1 MRVQK
6 YCFFRKYA
14 NIFAYLG
21 IFLLFCRRKGEISTM
36 KLNFNTVREFLK
48 TTLNLTNDVDI
59 QAASENIR
67 KNIPFRGPNVYI
79 LFVAIIIAS
88 VGLNVNSIPVI
99 IGAMLISPLMGP
111 ITGLGLGL
119 GTNDRELV
127 LFSIKNLLVM
137 VGISLLAA
145 TLYFILTPLEIDNPT
160 ELLAR
165 TRPTIYDVFIALF
178 GGLAGVLETA
188 RKEKGTVISG
198 VAIATAL
205 MPPLCTVGYGIANL
219 SWQYTIGALFLFSIN
234 CIFIAMAAYL
244 MAKFLKFP
252 MKTVE
257 QHRTRYFILSYALV
271 ILLAA
276 TSIFTGYH
284 VIREN
289 DFTKLANR
297 FVKKNQNIGK
307 TYIYDSQVNIDSK
320 PYMLEL
326 RLAGETLNEDTKEM
340 LLRDAENYGIMRSQI
355 VIHEDATVQVDRF
368 NETEIV
374 KNLMATNANNIQ
386 VRDDSI
392 KVLNAQIA
400 HYKQQEL
407 PAKQLA
413 EELQVQLPSIT
424 RLTLAKGTALEQNV
438 VMSEEQVVVVAHC
451 IKMPGEEEKARVYE
465 WLKIRLQIQDLEI
478 IFDYEEALTE

>member
-1 MRVQK
+1 
-6 YCFFRKYA
+6 
-14 NIFAYLG
+14 
-21 IFLLFCRRKGEISTM
+21 M

-48 TTLNLTNDVDI
+48 ITLNLTNDVDI
-59 QAASENIR
+59 PAASENIR

-137 VGISLLAA
+137 VGIRLLAA

-188 RKEKGTVISG
+188 RKEKGTVLSG

-219 SWQYTIGALFLFSIN
+219 SWQYTVGALFLFSIN

-257 QHRTRYFILSYALV
+257 EHRTRYFILSYALV

-307 TYIYDSQVNIDSK
+307 TYIYDSQVNIDTK

-374 KNLMATNANNIQ
+374 KNLMATNASNVQ

-424 RLTLAKGTALEQNV
+424 RLTLARGTALEQNV

-451 IKMPGEEEKARVYE
+451 SEMPSEEEKVRVYE
-465 WLKIRLQIQDLEI
+465 WLKIRLQVEDLEI
-478 IFDYEEALTE
+478 IFDTETL

>member
-1 MRVQK
+1 
-6 YCFFRKYA
+6 
-14 NIFAYLG
+14 
-21 IFLLFCRRKGEISTM
+21 M

-59 QAASENIR
+59 PAASENIR

-219 SWQYTIGALFLFSIN
+219 SWQYTVGALFLFSIN

-307 TYIYDSQVNIDSK
+307 TYIYDSQVNIDTK

-374 KNLMATNANNIQ
+374 KNLMATNASNIQ

-400 HYKQQEL
+400 TYKRQEL

-413 EELQVQLPSIT
+413 EELQVQLPSII

-451 IKMPGEEEKARVYE
+451 SEMPSEEEKTRLYE
-465 WLKIRLQIQDLEI
+465 WLKVRLQIDSLEI
-478 IFDYEEALTE
+478 IFDTENQ

>member
-1 MRVQK
+1 
-6 YCFFRKYA
+6 
-14 NIFAYLG
+14 
-21 IFLLFCRRKGEISTM
+21 M
-36 KLNFNTVREFLK
+36 KLNLNTVREFLK

-59 QAASENIR
+59 PAASENIR
-67 KNIPFRGPNVYI
+67 KNVPFRGPNVYI

-145 TLYFILTPLEIDNPT
+145 TLYFMLTPLEIDNPT

-219 SWQYTIGALFLFSIN
+219 SWQYTVGALFLFCIN

-252 MKTVE
+252 VKTVE

-276 TSIFTGYH
+276 TSIFTGYQ

-307 TYIYDSQVNIDSK
+307 TYIYDSQVNIDVK

-326 RLAGETLNEDTKEM
+326 RLAGETLNDDTKEM
-340 LLRDAENYGIMRSQI
+340 LFRDAENYGIMRSQI

-374 KNLMATNANNIQ
+374 KNLIATNASNMQ
-386 VRDDSI
+386 LRDDSI

-400 HYKQQEL
+400 AYKQQEL

-424 RLTLAKGTALEQNV
+424 RLTLAKGTALEQNL
-438 VMSEEQVVVVAHC
+438 VMSEEQVVVVAYC
-451 IKMPGEEEKARVYE
+451 SEMPSEEEKQRVYD
-465 WLKIRLQIQDLEI
+465 WLKVRLQVEDIVI
-478 IFDYEEALTE
+478 IFERVTEI

>member
-1 MRVQK
+1 
-6 YCFFRKYA
+6 
-14 NIFAYLG
+14 
-21 IFLLFCRRKGEISTM
+21 M
-36 KLNFNTVREFLK
+36 KVNFNTVREFLK

-59 QAASENIR
+59 PAASENIR

-145 TLYFILTPLEIDNPT
+145 TLYFMLTPLEIDNPT

-252 MKTVE
+252 VKTVE

-307 TYIYDSQVNIDSK
+307 TYIYDSQVNIDNK

-374 KNLMATNANNIQ
+374 KNLMATNASNVQ

-392 KVLNAQIA
+392 KVLNAQITA
-400 HYKQQEL
+400 YKQREL

-424 RLTLAKGTALEQNV
+424 RLTLARGTALEQNM

-451 IKMPGEEEKARVYE
+451 SEMPSEEEKTRVYE
-465 WLKIRLQIQDLEI
+465 WLKVRLQIDSLEI
-478 IFDYEEALTE
+478 IFEEEIP

>member
-1 MRVQK
+1 
-6 YCFFRKYA
+6 
-14 NIFAYLG
+14 
-21 IFLLFCRRKGEISTM
+21 M

-59 QAASENIR
+59 PAASENIR

-137 VGISLLAA
+137 VGTSLLAA
-145 TLYFILTPLEIDNPT
+145 TMYFMLTPLEIDNPT

-219 SWQYTIGALFLFSIN
+219 SWQYTVGALFLFSIN

-307 TYIYDSQVNIDSK
+307 TYIYDSQVNIDTK

-374 KNLMATNANNIQ
+374 KNLMATNASNIQ

-400 HYKQQEL
+400 TYKRQEL

-413 EELQVQLPSIT
+413 EELQVQLPSII

-438 VMSEEQVVVVAHC
+438 VMSEEQVVVVVHC
-451 IKMPGEEEKARVYE
+451 SEMPSEEEKTRLYE
-465 WLKIRLQIQDLEI
+465 WLKVRLQIDSLEI
-478 IFDYEEALTE
+478 IFDTENQ

>member
-1 MRVQK
+1 
-6 YCFFRKYA
+6 
-14 NIFAYLG
+14 
-21 IFLLFCRRKGEISTM
+21 M

-374 KNLMATNANNIQ
+374 KNLIATNASNIQ

-400 HYKQQEL
+400 AYKQQEL
-407 PAKQLA
+407 PAVQLA
-413 EELQVQLPSIT
+413 AELQIQLPTIT
-424 RLTLAKGTALEQNV
+424 RVALAKGTALEQNV
-438 VMSEEQVVVVAHC
+438 VTSEQLVVVIVHCSEMPSEE
-451 IKMPGEEEKARVYE
+451 ERARVYE
-465 WLKIRLQIQDLEI
+465 WLKVRLHVQDLEI
-478 IFDYEEALTE
+478 IFDYEEMQVE

>member
-1 MRVQK
+1 
-6 YCFFRKYA
+6 
-14 NIFAYLG
+14 
-21 IFLLFCRRKGEISTM
+21 M
-36 KLNFNTVREFLK
+36 KLNFNTIREFLK

-59 QAASENIR
+59 PAASENIR

-127 LFSIKNLLVM
+127 LFSIKNLLIM

-145 TLYFILTPLEIDNPT
+145 TLYFMLTPLEIDNPT

-219 SWQYTIGALFLFSIN
+219 SWQYTVGALFLFSIN

-307 TYIYDSQVNIDSK
+307 TYIYDSQVNIDAK

-374 KNLMATNANNIQ
+374 KNLIATNASNIQ

-400 HYKQQEL
+400 AYKQQEL

-438 VMSEEQVVVVAHC
+438 VTSEEQVVVVAHC
-451 IKMPGEEEKARVYE
+451 SEMPSEEEKTRLYE
-465 WLKIRLQIQDLEI
+465 WLKVRLQIDSLEI
-478 IFDYEEALTE
+478 IFDTENQ

>member
-1 MRVQK
+1 
-6 YCFFRKYA
+6 
-14 NIFAYLG
+14 
-21 IFLLFCRRKGEISTM
+21 M

-59 QAASENIR
+59 PAASENIR

-145 TLYFILTPLEIDNPT
+145 TLYFIVTPLEIDNPT

-219 SWQYTIGALFLFSIN
+219 SWQYTVGALFLFSIN

-257 QHRTRYFILSYALV
+257 EHRTRYFILSYALV

-307 TYIYDSQVNIDSK
+307 TYIYDSQVNIDTK

-374 KNLMATNANNIQ
+374 KNLMATNASNVQ

-424 RLTLAKGTALEQNV
+424 RLTLARGTALEQNV

-451 IKMPGEEEKARVYE
+451 SEMPSEEEKVRVYE
-465 WLKIRLQIQDLEI
+465 WLKIRLQVEDLEI
-478 IFDYEEALTE
+478 IFDTETL

>member
-1 MRVQK
+1 
-6 YCFFRKYA
+6 
-14 NIFAYLG
+14 
-21 IFLLFCRRKGEISTM
+21 M

-424 RLTLAKGTALEQNV
+424 RLTLAKGTALEQNM

-451 IKMPGEEEKARVYE
+451 SEMPSEEEKARVYE
-465 WLKIRLQIQDLEI
+465 WLKIRLQIQNLEI
-478 IFDYEEALTE
+478 IFDYE

>member
-1 MRVQK
+1 
-6 YCFFRKYA
+6 
-14 NIFAYLG
+14 
-21 IFLLFCRRKGEISTM
+21 M
-36 KLNFNTVREFLK
+36 KVNFNAVREFLK

-59 QAASENIR
+59 PAASENIR

-79 LFVAIIIAS
+79 LFSAVIIAS

-111 ITGLGLGL
+111 IIGLGLGL

-145 TLYFILTPLEIDNPT
+145 TMYFMLTPLEIDNPT

-219 SWQYTIGALFLFSIN
+219 SWQYTVGALFLFSIN

-252 MKTVE
+252 VKTVE

-307 TYIYDSQVNIDSK
+307 TYIYDSQVNIDTK

-374 KNLMATNANNIQ
+374 KNLMATNASNVQ

-424 RLTLAKGTALEQNV
+424 RLTLAKGTALEQNM

-451 IKMPGEEEKARVYE
+451 IEMPSEEEKARVYE

>member
-1 MRVQK
+1 
-6 YCFFRKYA
+6 
-14 NIFAYLG
+14 
-21 IFLLFCRRKGEISTM
+21 M

-59 QAASENIR
+59 PAASENIR

-219 SWQYTIGALFLFSIN
+219 SWQYTVGALFLFSIN

-307 TYIYDSQVNIDSK
+307 TYIYDSQVNIDTK

-374 KNLMATNANNIQ
+374 KNLMATNASNIQ

-400 HYKQQEL
+400 AYKRQEL

-413 EELQVQLPSIT
+413 EELQVQLPSII

-451 IKMPGEEEKARVYE
+451 SEMPSEEEKTRLYE
-465 WLKIRLQIQDLEI
+465 WLKVRLQIDSLEI
-478 IFDYEEALTE
+478 IFDTENQ

>member
-1 MRVQK
+1 
-6 YCFFRKYA
+6 
-14 NIFAYLG
+14 
-21 IFLLFCRRKGEISTM
+21 M
-36 KLNFNTVREFLK
+36 KLNFNSIREFLK

-59 QAASENIR
+59 PAAIEDIR
-67 KNIPFRGPNVYI
+67 SNIPFRGPNVYI

-188 RKEKGTVISG
+188 RKEKGTVLSG

-219 SWQYTIGALFLFSIN
+219 SWQYAIGALFLFSIN
-234 CIFIAMAAYL
+234 CIFIALAAYL

-252 MKTVE
+252 VKTVE
-257 QHRTRYFILSYALV
+257 QHRTRYFILSYGLV
-271 ILLAA
+271 ILLMV
-276 TSIFTGYH
+276 TSIFTAYQ

-289 DFTKLANR
+289 EFTKQANR
-297 FVKKNQNIGK
+297 FVKKNQTIGK
-307 TYIYDSQVNIDSK
+307 TYIYDSQVNIDVK
-320 PYMLEL
+320 PYALEL
-326 RLAGETLNEDTKEM
+326 RLAGEALNDEIREM

-355 VIHEDATVQVDRF
+355 VMHEDATVEIDRF

-374 KNLMATNANNIQ
+374 KNLIATNASNIQ

-392 KVLNAQIA
+392 KALNARIA
-400 HYKQQEL
+400 YYQQQQL
-407 PAKQLA
+407 PAEQLA
-413 EELQVQLPSIT
+413 EELQVQLPTIS
-424 RLTLAKGTALEQNV
+424 RLTLAKGTMLEQNV
-438 VMSEEQVVVVAHC
+438 VMSDEQVVVVAHC
-451 IKMPGEEEKARVYE
+451 SEMPSEEEKTRVYE
-465 WLKIRLQIQDLEI
+465 WLKVRLQVTNLEI
-478 IFDYEEALTE
+478 IFDQEAGAENTINAE

>member
-1 MRVQK
+1 
-6 YCFFRKYA
+6 
-14 NIFAYLG
+14 
-21 IFLLFCRRKGEISTM
+21 M
-36 KLNFNTVREFLK
+36 KLNFNTIREFLK

-59 QAASENIR
+59 PAASENIR

-145 TLYFILTPLEIDNPT
+145 TLYFIVTPLEIDNPT

-219 SWQYTIGALFLFSIN
+219 SWQYTVGALFLFSIN

-257 QHRTRYFILSYALV
+257 EHRTRYFILSYALV

-307 TYIYDSQVNIDSK
+307 TYIYDSQVNIDTK

-374 KNLMATNANNIQ
+374 KNLMATNASNVQ

-392 KVLNAQIA
+392 KVLNAQITA
-400 HYKQQEL
+400 YKQREL

-424 RLTLAKGTALEQNV
+424 RLTLARGTALEQNM

-451 IKMPGEEEKARVYE
+451 SEMPSEEEKTRVYE
-465 WLKIRLQIQDLEI
+465 WLKIRLQVEDLEML
-478 IFDYEEALTE
+478 FEEEIL

>member
-1 MRVQK
+1 
-6 YCFFRKYA
+6 
-14 NIFAYLG
+14 
-21 IFLLFCRRKGEISTM
+21 M
-36 KLNFNTVREFLK
+36 KLNFNKIKGFIK
-48 TTLNLTNDVDI
+48 STLNLTNDVDI
-59 QAASENIR
+59 TAAVEDIR
-67 KNIPFRGPNVYI
+67 SAIPFRGPNVYI

-188 RKEKGTVISG
+188 RKEKGNVLSG

-219 SWQYTIGALFLFSIN
+219 SWQYTVGALFLFSIN
-234 CIFIAMAAYL
+234 CIFIALAAYL

-252 MKTVE
+252 VKLVE
-257 QHRTRYFILSYALV
+257 QHRTRYYILSYGLV
-271 ILLAA
+271 VLLMV
-276 TSIFTGYH
+276 TSIFTAYH

-289 DFTKLANR
+289 EFTKQSNR
-297 FVKKNQNIGK
+297 FVKKNQTIGK
-307 TYIYDSQVNIDSK
+307 TYIYDYQVDVDVN
-320 PYMLEL
+320 PYVLEL
-326 RLAGETLNEDTKEM
+326 RLAGEVLSDETREM
-340 LLRDAENYGIMRSQI
+340 LLRDAENYGIMRSQ
-355 VIHEDATVQVDRF
+355 VVMHEDATVEVNRF

-374 KNLMATNANNIQ
+374 KNLMATNTANMQ

-400 HYKQQEL
+400 RYMQQQL

-413 EELQVQLPSIT
+413 EELQIQLPSIR
-424 RLTLAKGTALEQNV
+424 RLTLAKGTMLEQNV
-438 VMSEEQVVVVAHC
+438 VKSDEQVVVVAHC
-451 IKMPGEEEKARVYE
+451 SELPSQEEKVRLYE
-465 WLKIRLQIQDLEI
+465 WLKVRLQIASLEI
-478 IFDYEEALTE
+478 IFDQETSAGNATTAE

>member
-1 MRVQK
+1 
-6 YCFFRKYA
+6 
-14 NIFAYLG
+14 
-21 IFLLFCRRKGEISTM
+21 M

-59 QAASENIR
+59 PAASENIR

-145 TLYFILTPLEIDNPT
+145 TMYFMLTPLEIDNPT

-219 SWQYTIGALFLFSIN
+219 SWQYTVGALFLFSIN

-307 TYIYDSQVNIDSK
+307 TYIYDSQINIDTK

-374 KNLMATNANNIQ
+374 KNLMATNASNIQ

-400 HYKQQEL
+400 TYKRQEL

-424 RLTLAKGTALEQNV
+424 RLTLAKGTVLEQNV

-451 IKMPGEEEKARVYE
+451 SDMPNGEEKTRLYE
-465 WLKIRLQIQDLEI
+465 WLKVRLQIDSLEI
-478 IFDYEEALTE
+478 IFDTENQ

>member
-1 MRVQK
+1 
-6 YCFFRKYA
+6 
-14 NIFAYLG
+14 
-21 IFLLFCRRKGEISTM
+21 M
-36 KLNFNTVREFLK
+36 KLNFNSIREFLK

-59 QAASENIR
+59 PAAIEDIR
-67 KNIPFRGPNVYI
+67 SNIPFRGPNVYI

-145 TLYFILTPLEIDNPT
+145 TLYFMLTPLEIDNPT

-178 GGLAGVLETA
+178 GGLAGVLEMA
-188 RKEKGTVISG
+188 RKEKGTVLSG

-252 MKTVE
+252 VKTVE
-257 QHRTRYFILSYALV
+257 QHRTRYFILSYGLV
-271 ILLAA
+271 LLLAA
-276 TSIFTGYH
+276 TSIFTAYQ

-289 DFTKLANR
+289 EFTKQANR
-297 FVKKNQNIGK
+297 FVKKNQTIGK
-307 TYIYDSQVNIDSK
+307 TYIYDSQVNIDVK
-320 PYMLEL
+320 PYALEL
-326 RLAGETLNEDTKEM
+326 RLAGEALNDEVREM

-355 VIHEDATVQVDRF
+355 VMHEDATVEIDRF

-374 KNLMATNANNIQ
+374 KNLIATNASNIQ

-392 KVLNAQIA
+392 KALNARIA
-400 HYKQQEL
+400 YYQQQAL

-413 EELQVQLPSIT
+413 EELQVQLPTIS
-424 RLTLAKGTALEQNV
+424 RLTLAKGTMLEQNV
-438 VMSEEQVVVVAHC
+438 VMSDEQVVVVAHC
-451 IKMPGEEEKARVYE
+451 SEMPSEEEKTRVYE
-465 WLKIRLQIQDLEI
+465 WLKVRLQVTNLEI
-478 IFDYEEALTE
+478 IFDQEAGAENTINAE